1 MYAICYYVFMG
12 KSHIARS
19 QSGDEYRSKKVPVED
34 IIIVM
39 VSTDKHLQKGNV
51 MKNRE
56 ITKKLEDGKTTF
68 QVDAWPEN
76 TLEAIEMWG
85 EGFVFN
91 AIDQQAMI
99 AARSTFVSKAEGTD
113 STEGLG
119 LKGAADEMADWKPN
133 AEPKRRGLS
142 KVEKLV
148 RDAKKAGFEGA
159 DIEALVAAIS

>member
-1 MYAICYYVFMG
+1 
-12 KSHIARS
+12 
-19 QSGDEYRSKKVPVED
+19 
-34 IIIVM
+34 
-39 VSTDKHLQKGNV
+39 

-56 ITKKLEDGKTTF
+56 ITKKLEDGKTSF

-76 TLEAIEMWG
+76 VTEAVATWG

-99 AARSTFVSKAEGTD
+99 AARSTFVSKATGTD
-113 STEGLG
+113 STQGLG
-119 LKGAADEMADWKPN
+119 LSGAADEMADWAPN

-159 DIEALVAAIS
+159 DIEALIAAIS